1 DLERLLPE
9 YHRYRAVAARSVE
22 TACQHNKLYREFFK
36 QRGVDDRHIHAPQT
50 FYTKKMVRFAAKGE
64 PDKRKFFWMW
74 NPQNYGDY
82 FKSTIIYESYPTSQD
97 EVDDILAHLRLRT
110 RVFYDPYRPAGSG
123 GKPNASAGLSTK
135 ISLRVFSSGTQ
146 SSIWSSSATSFGIG
160 LKYCGC

>member
-1 DLERLLPE
+1 MTVIVQSQP
-9 YHRYRAVAARSVE
+9 AAWKSFADITNCTE
-22 TACQHNKLYREFFK
+22 NSSNKGGSTTA
-36 QRGVDDRHIHAPQT
+36 HIYAPQT

-110 RVFYDPYRPAGSG
+110 RVFYDP
-123 GKPNASAGLSTK
+123 
-135 ISLRVFSSGTQ
+135 
-146 SSIWSSSATSFGIG
+146 
-160 LKYCGC
+160 